1 MGYDIDFVFDE
12 TETRE
17 TILLKM
23 LAAGA
28 IPDPFHEVGLFL
40 YSPAGIKVQP
50 THQGYCLIGAT
61 GEKLLPGSGMIAVW
75 LFQHESGQIKGDWA
89 DTRLSW
95 GTTRENFRSIIE
107 IIFDF
112 SEKVSC
118 RVYDGQIQA
127 FITREDWQHFLE
139 DSFFRSASRIANL
152 LGSTSGN
159 TEAASEA
166 AVRTPVPSWAKGIL
180 GKSVEELGLGVRACN
195 CLLKANIRTLGAL
208 ITKTENDL
216 LHESS
221 CGLKSLRNINEVL
234 ASMGLSLGMEM
245 LHDEDD

>member
-50 THQGYCLIGAT
+50 SHQGYSLIGAT
-61 GEKLLPGSGMIAVW
+61 GERLLPGSGMIAVW
-75 LFQHESGQIKGDWA
+75 LLQHESARIKGHWA

-95 GTTRENFRSIIE
+95 GTTRENFRSIME

-118 RVYDGQIQA
+118 RVYDGQIQD
-127 FITREDWQHFLE
+127 FITRENWQNLLE
-139 DSFFRSASRIANL
+139 EGFFHSASKIANL
-152 LGSTSGN
+152 LGATSGN
-159 TEAASEA
+159 TEATSEA
-166 AVRTPVPSWAKGIL
+166 TVRTPVPTWAKGIL
-180 GKSVEELGLGVRACN
+180 GKRVEELGLGVRACG
-195 CLLKANIRTLGAL
+195 CLLKANIRTLGQL
-208 ITKTENDL
+208 ITKTEKDL
-216 LHESS
+216 LYESS

-234 ASMGLSLGMEM
+234 ASLGLSLGMEM
-245 LHDEDD
+245 PHGEDD